1 MALLLLELWIYL
13 ISTIMISVYDIEVD
27 NTAIRNNLKRLQ
39 SQTFKL
45 LPMREEGEDC
55 KKPLETIILELLGM
69 QGLFSTLEPL
79 VTLICKLQG
88 LKEIDG
94 DENFML
100 YRRTIFECCGLLD
113 KVAECF
119 QFLKRWLLW
128 KIQQKSI

>member
-13 ISTIMISVYDIEVD
+13 INIIMISVYDIEVD
-27 NTAIRNNLKRLQ
+27 NTTIRRNLKRLQ

-45 LPMREEGEDC
+45 LPMQEEGEDC

-69 QGLFSTLEPL
+69 QGLFSTLDPL
-79 VTLICKLQG
+79 ITLICKLQG

-113 KVAECF
+113 KIAEYF
-119 QFLKRWLLW
+119 
-128 KIQQKSI
+128 

>member
-1 MALLLLELWIYL
+1 MALLLQESWIHL
-13 ISTIMISVYDIEVD
+13 ISIIMISVYDIEVD

-39 SQTFKL
+39 SQVFKL
-45 LPMREEGEDC
+45 LPMQEEGKEC
-55 KKPLETIILELLGM
+55 EKPLETIILELLGM

-94 DENFML
+94 GENFML

-119 QFLKRWLLW
+119 
-128 KIQQKSI
+128 

>member
-1 MALLLLELWIYL
+1 MALLLLESWIYL
-13 ISTIMISVYDIEVD
+13 INIIMISVYDVEVD
-27 NTAIRNNLKRLQ
+27 NTTIRRNLKRLQ

-45 LPMREEGEDC
+45 LPMQEEGEDC

-69 QGLFSTLEPL
+69 QGLFSTLDPL
-79 VTLICKLQG
+79 ITLICKLQG

-119 QFLKRWLLW
+119 
-128 KIQQKSI
+128 

>member
-1 MALLLLELWIYL
+1 MALHFQESWIYL
-13 ISTIMISVYDIEVD
+13 INIIMISVYDVEVD
-27 NTAIRNNLKRLQ
+27 NTTIRRNLKRLQ

-45 LPMREEGEDC
+45 LPMQEEGEDC

-69 QGLFSTLEPL
+69 QGLFSTLDPL
-79 VTLICKLQG
+79 ITLICKLQG

-119 QFLKRWLLW
+119 
-128 KIQQKSI
+128 

>member
-1 MALLLLELWIYL
+1 MALLLLGLWTHL
-13 ISTIMISVYDIEVD
+13 ISIIMISVYNIEVD
-27 NTAIRNNLKRLQ
+27 NTAIRSNLKRLQ
-39 SQTFKL
+39 SQVFKL
-45 LPMREEGEDC
+45 LPMQEEGQEC

-94 DENFML
+94 DEHFML

-119 QFLKRWLLW
+119 
-128 KIQQKSI
+128 

>member
-1 MALLLLELWIYL
+1 MALLLQELWIYL
-13 ISTIMISVYDIEVD
+13 ISIIMISVYDIEVD
-27 NTAIRNNLKRLQ
+27 NEAIRHNLKRLQ

-45 LPMREEGEDC
+45 LPMKEEGENC
-55 KKPLETIILELLGM
+55 TKPLETIILELLGM

-100 YRRTIFECCGLLD
+100 YRRTVFECCGLLD

-119 QFLKRWLLW
+119 
-128 KIQQKSI
+128 